1 MGMDYKYVGSAT
13 YPRFNDEV
21 KGIVELFGGKMITK
35 RKPKEQCTMVQYF
48 MEKPLR
54 YKFPYNFPFV
64 LKKWANDPY
73 GKFTLK
79 ETKKIYK
86 VLLTKAKEVENISDQ
101 ILAKFRYCVMY
112 NEPWQIG

>member
-1 MGMDYKYVGSAT
+1 MGMDYQFVGSAT

-21 KGIVELFGGKMITK
+21 KGIVELFGGKMITN

-54 YKFPYNFPFV
+54 YKFLWNTPFAF
-64 LKKWANDPY
+64 KKWANEPY

-79 ETKKIYK
+79 ETKKIYEFLK
-86 VLLTKAKEVENISDQ
+86 TKEKEVKRISEQ
-101 ILAKFRYCVMY
+101 ILEEFSCCVMY